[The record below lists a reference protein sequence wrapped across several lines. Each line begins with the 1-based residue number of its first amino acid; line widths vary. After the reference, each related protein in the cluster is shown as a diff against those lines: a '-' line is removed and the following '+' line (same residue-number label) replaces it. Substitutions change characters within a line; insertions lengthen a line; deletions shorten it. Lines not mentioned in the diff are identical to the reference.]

1 MSDEAKITLLYA
13 TFNGDTVPNLSDVN
27 VTTITELSQPVGNL
41 KAKIIPTNPLQY
53 QLWKVKN
60 KLPLDHQ
67 FHKNWK
73 HLNFDKDNATAEKM
87 HNYEPISFYFDHD
100 PPARHLHIILGL
112 NGRLR
117 SFSGMRDP
125 TPPHMFPMRPFLFLF
140 QIPSHLQHY
149 LLQKL
154 LTNGPWLTLTSRT
167 IDRNV
172 VD

>member
-41 KAKIIPTNPLQY
+41 KAKIVPANPPQY

-73 HLNFDKDNATAEKM
+73 PLNFDKDNATAEKM

-112 NGRLR
+112 KGGLR
-117 SFSGMRDP
+117 SFSGM
-125 TPPHMFPMRPFLFLF
+125 
-140 QIPSHLQHY
+140 
-149 LLQKL
+149 
-154 LTNGPWLTLTSRT
+154 
-167 IDRNV
+167 
-172 VD
+172 